1 MPNATDAMV
10 ARLQAEI
17 EERTSFQ
24 DQLIERAQTDGR
36 DLNAQ
41 EMELYNGAA
50 ARIGVCNDQLGPLQ
64 DGLRIAHESAT
75 RSAELARQYTAARGP
90 QPGPVEYRSAGAYIA
105 DRWQAGAGVEAARH
119 RIEIYERAAAHQTT
133 ADNLGVIPDPVVG
146 TVINFIDSARPLVS
160 ALGPQSAPAGM
171 FKRPRITQHTDVGA
185 QTAEKTELVSRKML
199 IDSLP
204 VSMSTFGGYVNV
216 SRQNID
222 WSAPNILD
230 IVVNDLAAQYAIE
243 TEQAACGS
251 VTGSAGGSVTTPI
264 TATSDAT
271 AIAKAVWEAA
281 GKAYAATKGTGRL
294 IIAAAPDVLGWF
306 GPLFAPVN
314 PQNAQGQGFSAA
326 SFNSGVMGS
335 IGGIP
340 VVMSPALTAG
350 TAHLISTAAEEV
362 YEQRVGT
369 LQVTEPSVLGVQV
382 AYAGYFA
389 SVTLEP
395 NGVIKLTGP

>member
-1 MPNATDAMV
+1 MPAQDAML
-10 ARLQAEI
+10 ARYVTELD
-17 EERTSFQ
+17 ERTSFQ
-24 DQLIERAQTDGR
+24 DQIIERAQAAGR
-36 DLNAQ
+36 DLNPSELEQFDDAAQ
-41 EMELYNGAA
+41 
-50 ARIGVCNDQLGPLQ
+50 RIGVLNEHIERLSNNL
-64 DGLRIAHESAT
+64 EVT
-75 RSAELARQYTAARGP
+75 VRSTARNAELETLYSRARNSQAA
-90 QPGPVEYRSAGAYIA
+90 PVEYRSAGAYIA

-119 RIEIYERAAAHQTT
+119 RIEIFERAAAHQTT
-133 ADNLGVIPDPVVG
+133 ADNLGVIPEPVVG
-146 TVINFIDSARPLVS
+146 SVINFIDSARPLVS
-160 ALGPQSAPAGM
+160 ALGPQNAPAGM
-171 FKRPRITQHTDVGA
+171 FKRPRVTQHTDVGA

-204 VSMSTFGGYVNV
+204 VSMTTFGGYVNV

-222 WSAPNILD
+222 WSSPNILD

-243 TEQAACGS
+243 TEQATCGS
-251 VTGSAGGSVTTPI
+251 VTGDAGGTVTTPI
-264 TATSDAT
+264 TATSDT
-271 AIAKAVWEAA
+271 DAIAKAVWEAA

-294 IIAAAPDVLGWF
+294 VLAVAPDVLGWF

-340 VVMSPALTAG
+340 VIMSPALTAG

-362 YEQRVGT
+362 YEQRIGT

-389 SVTLEP
+389 SLTIEP
-395 NGVIKLTGP
+395 DGIVKLTV